1 MSKVNSKENSQ
12 QIERGGKTIS
22 TITGKRVL
30 LIEGRQ
36 ERLEQIQSSLKKY
49 EIDARTAPSIQNA
62 VKQMMLY
69 TFDVIALDADT
80 QDASH
85 LIELMLD
92 LRHAKNTLVL
102 LFPIE
107 RFEIRVFFLNR
118 GFDVCLSEA
127 EPKEVCAAIRALL
140 RRPSINTYPEEATP
154 PGRIIYKDLMLDPLR
169 QKVKMHDTEIMFT
182 SMEFKLLYFLA
193 SNPSIVFSKELL
205 YERVWG
211 ESSTYGS
218 KGVVD
223 LICSIRRKLKLSAK
237 DTVYIKTIKGTG
249 YCFAP

>member
-1 MSKVNSKENSQ
+1 
-12 QIERGGKTIS
+12 
-22 TITGKRVL
+22 
-30 LIEGRQ
+30 
-36 ERLEQIQSSLKKY
+36 
-49 EIDARTAPSIQNA
+49 
-62 VKQMMLY
+62 MMLY

-92 LRHAKNTLVL
+92 LRHAKNTLLL

-107 RFEIRVFFLNR
+107 RFEIRASFLNR

-127 EPKEVCAAIRALL
+127 AAKEVCAAIRALL

-154 PGRIIYKDLMLDPLR
+154 PGRIIYKDLILDPLR
-169 QKVKMHDTEIMFT
+169 QKVMMNDVEVMFT

-211 ESSTYGS
+211 ESSAYGS

-223 LICSIRRKLKLSAK
+223 LVCSIRRKLNLSSK

-249 YCFAP
+249 YCFAQ